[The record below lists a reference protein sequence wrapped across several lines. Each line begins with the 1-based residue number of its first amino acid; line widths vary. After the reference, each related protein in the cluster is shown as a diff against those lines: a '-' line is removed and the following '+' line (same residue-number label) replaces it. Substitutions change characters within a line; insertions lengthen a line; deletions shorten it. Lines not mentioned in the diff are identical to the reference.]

1 MQAGIHFGEETH
13 MKTPAFV
20 LIVIILAAG
29 CFAQTP
35 AAPSNEEL
43 TQILPGILIPA
54 ELSKSLDAKKAKPGD
69 KIELKTSMDLLSHGQ
84 IVIPRNSKIEGHVT
98 SAQPHTKDAPD
109 SELGIAFDRI
119 LIKNGKELPIQAVVQ
134 AIAPPL
140 IIIND
145 APGSPAAIGAPPPGQ
160 QSGNVGSA
168 DAPGTALSSA
178 PQVPSMN
185 APATASSARGAI
197 VLTSESHGAVG
208 IKGTT
213 VGGTKEANLIT
224 SSSQNVHLDGGTQFM
239 LKTE

>member
-1 MQAGIHFGEETH
+1 
-13 MKTPAFV
+13 MKTSVFV
-20 LIVIILAAG
+20 LLIIVLVVG

-35 AAPSNEEL
+35 ATPSNQEL

-69 KIELKTSMDLLSHGQ
+69 KVELKTSMDLLSQGQ
-84 IVIPRNSKIEGHVT
+84 IVIPRSSKIEGHVT
-98 SAQPHTKDAPD
+98 SAKPHTKDAPD
-109 SELGIAFDRI
+109 SELGITFDRI
-119 LIKNGKELPIQAVVQ
+119 LIKNGKELPMQAVIQ
-134 AIAPPL
+134 AIAPPV

-145 APGSPAAIGAPPPGQ
+145 APGSPAAIGTPPPGQ

-168 DAPGTALSSA
+168 DAPGTALSST
-178 PQVPSMN
+178 PQIPSMT
-185 APATASSARGAI
+185 APAPASSARGAT

-208 IKGTT
+208 IKGTA